1 MGRVSTESWQQ
12 KQQRYLAV
20 FSQQHLRNLPASKLL
35 PTAGWKLALFAT
47 NEVCKYSKEEKED
60 SNPRPCASGKNIYIT
75 NFIVWNGEMFGKRI
89 SFCKL

>member
-1 MGRVSTESWQQ
+1 
-12 KQQRYLAV
+12 V

>member
-35 PTAGWKLALFAT
+35 PTACWKRAWFAT
-47 NEVCKYSKEEKED
+47 SQVCKYSKEKKED
-60 SNPRPCASGKNIYIT
+60 SNPRPCTSGKNLYIT